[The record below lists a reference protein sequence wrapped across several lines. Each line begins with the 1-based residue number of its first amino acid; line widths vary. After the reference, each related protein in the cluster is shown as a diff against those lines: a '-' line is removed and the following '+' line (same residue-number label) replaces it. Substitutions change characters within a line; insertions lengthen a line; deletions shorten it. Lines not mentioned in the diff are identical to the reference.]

1 MANESTTKVKV
12 DLSDLKKEFRDAQ
25 RHIQLVNSEFKEATA
40 GMGKWSN
47 SADGVSAKLKQLN
60 GVLQDENTKLKSLES
75 QYALVAKEQGENSKG
90 AQELMIK
97 INKQKAAI
105 KETESSIAYYN
116 DKLKEMEAESKQ
128 TASASDKLRE
138 TISKQESDLNSLKS
152 EYANLVLEQGKTS
165 QEAQELSRKI
175 EELSSDLKQNKS
187 ALNDAESAADQFDK
201 SLDDVEDSAKKAGDG
216 FTVMKGALA
225 DLLADGIKSA
235 AGALKDFVVE
245 SDSAYSKFQAQ
256 TGASTE
262 EMKDFKKE
270 MDELYENAYGE
281 NLQDIGDKM
290 AYVKQVTGE
299 VDPSKLKE
307 LTENAIT
314 LEDTFG
320 SDFNETIRGVSNL
333 MTHFGIDSEE
343 AFDLFAKGSQEG
355 LDYTG
360 ELGDNIAEYGGNFEQ
375 AGYSA
380 EEYFQLLVN
389 GSKNGAYNL
398 DKVNDS
404 INEVKNRLADGTI
417 EDSIDSFSEGTQ
429 SAFKAW
435 KSGKGTMKDVIDS
448 IVDDINNCENE
459 QEALTMAATAF
470 GTMGED
476 ANLKVV
482 KSLKSTGDSFANV
495 KGKMEEVKKVR
506 YDDVGTQFKTLGR
519 TLMNELVKPLAEK
532 ALPQFE
538 KLSEVA
544 IDNMD
549 KIIPV
554 AKTLGVVLTG
564 MFVTNKIA
572 GFVTSLK
579 TLIPAFALTKTATDA
594 QTASTLALNTAWL
607 ASPITWLI
615 AGTAALVAAYVA
627 YNKKVE
633 ESIEKEYGLTEAQEK
648 SIEASKNLKK
658 SYDEMNQSRNESMQN
673 INAEYGYIDELKN
686 EYNSLI
692 DSNGKVKEGYED
704 RANFIINQLSQALG
718 IEKEK
723 ILENVDANGQLGDS
737 IDQIIEKKKAEAT
750 LSANEA
756 AYTEAIQKR
765 SEALS
770 TYQDALTTLD
780 EAESKYNET
789 KDKAADI
796 MENYQQMLIS
806 APQSADG
813 YLMANKKILTANDEA
828 KKSYEK
834 AKKGVEDAETAYVG
848 YNTTIQ
854 NYEGLSSAIISGDTA
869 KINDALQNMQ
879 NNFITAENGTKDS
892 LKRQVDNLTKQYEDM
907 KAAIESGTPGVTQ
920 AQVDAAKQMVDKAA
934 AELDKLPPE
943 AGETAATAGVN
954 FALGLSSTL
963 AQNEAA
969 AETVSLGVN
978 LALATADTKKTGEDQ
993 GTNYKTGVES
1003 TKKANETAAKGVS
1016 LAVNTSL
1023 GTADTKKTGANKG
1036 SEFTSGL
1043 DSTKGAASSVGAAVS
1058 ASAKSGL
1065 GSQNASDKG
1074 SALAGTFNAGVSS
1087 VNTFNDGAGRAK
1099 EANKGLASVDATGTG
1114 DNFTAGFKNGMSDGN
1129 SAKSIWGAAWNLGK
1143 NALNAL
1149 KESIKEGSPSKE
1161 TAVSGKWFVLGFAN
1175 EIADMTKVA
1184 VKQAQNM
1191 GQAAVQALTDE
1202 LDTEV
1207 QMPAIGGLQTSM
1219 TAARKA
1225 VQRPQ
1230 QAAGSN
1236 TQVTNNYNFY
1246 QTNNSPKALS
1256 RLEIYRQTKN
1266 QLNFAKG
1273 V

>member
-116 DKLKEMEAESKQ
+116 DKLKEMTAESKQ

-175 EELSSDLKQNKS
+175 EELSSDLKQNKN
-187 ALNDAESAADQFDK
+187 ALNDAEKAADQFDN
-201 SLDDVEDSAKKAGDG
+201 SLDDVEDSAKNASDG

-225 DLLADGIKSA
+225 DLIADGIKSA

-245 SDSAYSKFQAQ
+245 SDSAYKKFQAQ

-262 EMKDFKKE
+262 EMEKFSDQ
-270 MDELYENAYGE
+270 MDEIYESGIGE
-281 NLQDIGDKM
+281 SLGDIGDKM

-299 VDPSKLKE
+299 VDPSKIKE

-435 KSGKGTMKDVIDS
+435 KSGKGTMKDVINS

-482 KSLKSTGDSFANV
+482 KSLKSTGDSFTDV
-495 KGKMEEVKKVR
+495 KGKMEEVKDVR
-506 YDDVGTQFKTLGR
+506 YDDVGTQFKQLGR

-538 KLSEVA
+538 KMSEVA
-544 IDNMD
+544 INNID

-554 AKTLGVVLTG
+554 AKTLGVVLAG
-564 MFVTNKIA
+564 LFVTNKIA

-579 TLIPAFALTKTATDA
+579 TLIPALTLTKAATDA
-594 QTASTLALNTAWL
+594 QTASTLAANAAWL
-607 ASPITWLI
+607 ASPITWI
-615 AGTAALVAAYVA
+615 VAGLAAITAALVV
-627 YNKKVE
+627 YNVKQKE
-633 ESIEKEYGLTEAQEK
+633 AIESEYGLTEAQEK
-648 SIEASKNLKK
+648 SIEASENLKK
-658 SYDEMNQSRNESMQN
+658 SYDEMNQSRNESMKN
-673 INAEYGYIDELKN
+673 INSEYAYIDQLKN

-704 RANFIINQLSQALG
+704 RANFIINELSKALG

-723 ILENVDANGQLGDS
+723 ILEQVDANGQLGES

-765 SEALS
+765 TEALS
-770 TYQDALTTLD
+770 TYQDALSTLD
-780 EAESKYNET
+780 KAESKYNET

-796 MENYQQMLIS
+796 MENYQQLLIS

-813 YLMANKKILTANDEA
+813 YLLANRNILTANEEA

-834 AKKGVEDAETAYVG
+834 AKKGVEDAESAYVG

-892 LKRQVDNLTKQYEDM
+892 LTRQVDNLTKQYEDM
-907 KAAIESGTPGVTQ
+907 KAAIENGTPGVTQ
-920 AQVDAAKQMVDKAA
+920 AQVDAAKNMVDKAETELEKLAPKAGDSAVA
-934 AELDKLPPE
+934 AGIAHAVGLANTQTMNEK
-943 AGETAATAGVN
+943 TAQLISIGVN
-954 FALGLSSTL
+954 AS
-963 AQNEAA
+963 
-969 AETVSLGVN
+969 
-978 LALATADTKKTGEDQ
+978 LATADTKKTGEDQ
-993 GTNYKTGVES
+993 GTDFKNGVES
-1003 TKKANETAAKGVS
+1003 TKKANETAATGVS

-1023 GTADTKKTGANKG
+1023 GSADTKKTGTDQGNK
-1036 SEFTSGL
+1036 FTAGL
-1043 DSTKGAASSVGAAVS
+1043 DGTKGAANKTGAAVS
-1058 ASAKSGL
+1058 GSAKSGL
-1065 GSQNASDKG
+1065 GSQNASSEG
-1074 SALAGTFNAGVSS
+1074 SALTGTFNAGVLS

-1099 EANKGLASVDATGTG
+1099 EANNGLASVDATGTG

-1225 VQRPQ
+1225 VQHPQ
-1230 QAAGSN
+1230 RANGTN

>member
-47 SADGVSAKLKQLN
+47 NADGVSAKLKQLN

-201 SLDDVEDSAKKAGDG
+201 SLDDVEDSAKDASDG

-225 DLLADGIKSA
+225 DLIADGIKSA
-235 AGALKDFVVE
+235 AGALKDFIVE
-245 SDSAYSKFQAQ
+245 SDSAYKKFQAQ
-256 TGASTE
+256 TGAST
-262 EMKDFKKE
+262 KE
-270 MDELYENAYGE
+270 MEKFSDQMDEIYESGIGE
-281 NLQDIGDKM
+281 SLGDIGDKM

-299 VDPSKLKE
+299 VDPSKIKE

-380 EEYFQLLVN
+380 EEYFQLLAN

-404 INEVKNRLADGTI
+404 INEVKNRLGDGTI
-417 EDSIDSFSEGTQ
+417 EKNIDMFSDGTK

-435 KSGKGTMKDVIDS
+435 KDGKGTMKDVIDS
-448 IVDDINNCENE
+448 IVDDINDCENE
-459 QEALTMAATAF
+459 QEALNMAATAF

-482 KSLKSTGDSFANV
+482 KSLKSTGDSFTNV

-506 YDDVGTQFKTLGR
+506 YDDVGTQFKELGR

-554 AKTLGVVLTG
+554 AKTLGVVLMG

-686 EYNSLI
+686 EYNGLI

-737 IDQIIEKKKAEAT
+737 IDQIIEKKKAEAA

-789 KDKAADI
+789 KDKAANI

-834 AKKGVEDAETAYVG
+834 AKKGVEDAESAYVG

-854 NYEGLSSAIISGDTA
+854 NYEGLSSAIISGDTT

-892 LKRQVDNLTKQYEDM
+892 LTRQVDNLTKQYEDM
-907 KAAIESGTPGVTQ
+907 KTAIENGTPGVTQ
-920 AQVDAAKQMVDKAA
+920 AQVDAAKEMVDKAT

-943 AGETAATAGVN
+943 AGETASTAGVN
-954 FALGLSSTL
+954 FALGLSSTMD
-963 AQNEAA
+963 QNKAT
-969 AETVSLGVN
+969 AETISMGVN
-978 LALATADTKKTGEDQ
+978 LALATADTEKTGKDQ
-993 GTNYKTGVES
+993 GTNYKTGVDS
-1003 TKKANETAAKGVS
+1003 TKKDNESTAKGVS
-1016 LAVNTSL
+1016 SAVNKAL
-1023 GTADTKKTGANKG
+1023 GTADTKTTGANQGG
-1036 SEFTSGL
+1036 SFNAGL
-1043 DSTKGAASSVGAAVS
+1043 DGTKGAASKVGAVVS
-1058 ASAKSGL
+1058 GAAKGGL
-1065 GSQNASDKG
+1065 GSQNANDKG
-1074 SALAGTFNAGVSS
+1074 SALVGTFNKGVGA
-1087 VNTFNDGAGRAK
+1087 VNTQSPAMKKAQEAKKGVGSVSAND
-1099 EANKGLASVDATGTG
+1099 TGN
-1114 DNFTAGFKNGMSDGN
+1114 NFTAGFVNGMSF
-1129 SAKSIWGAAWNLGK
+1129 GAAANTLWTSAWNLGK
-1143 NALNAL
+1143 KALKSL

-1184 VKQAQNM
+1184 AKQARTM
-1191 GQAAVQALTDE
+1191 GKATVEALTDE
-1202 LDTEV
+1202 LNTEV
-1207 QMPAIGGLQTSM
+1207 SMPVIGGLQTSM
-1219 TAARKA
+1219 TAARQA
-1225 VQRPQ
+1225 VQHPR
-1230 QAAGSN
+1230 QANGTN
-1236 TQVTNNYNFY
+1236 TQVTNKYNFY